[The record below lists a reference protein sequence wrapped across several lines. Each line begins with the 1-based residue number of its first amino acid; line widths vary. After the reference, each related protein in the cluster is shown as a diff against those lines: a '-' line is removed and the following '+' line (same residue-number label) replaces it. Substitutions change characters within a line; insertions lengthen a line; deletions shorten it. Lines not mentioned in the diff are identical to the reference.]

1 MNVKSYRDL
10 TVWQE
15 SIVLVDQIYELTG
28 LFPKEELYGLSNQ
41 MRRCAVS
48 IPSNIAEGFLR
59 GSRRDYARFVTM
71 AYASGGELETQLEIA
86 KRREYMGEQRFTEVS
101 RRLTSIMKMLNSL
114 RNALCNGPK
123 A

>member
-1 MNVKSYRDL
+1 VKSYRDL